1 MLAFKE
7 NKGHHR
13 MKKTNLKKLAQSDSE
28 SFEELTNEM
37 KNAFY
42 HIASIS
48 SYFNEDR
55 ADVFSASEKSILENM
70 AKRLN
75 KMIDD
80 VVAVDDET
88 YLKRRGYEP
97 WQ

>member
-1 MLAFKE
+1 MLAFKG
-7 NKGHHR
+7 NKGHYR
-13 MKKTNLKKLAQSDSE
+13 MKKTNLKKLAQADPE
-28 SFEELTNEM
+28 SFEELGNEM
-37 KNAFY
+37 KNAFH

-55 ADVFSASEKSILENM
+55 ADVFTASEQSVLENM
-70 AKRLN
+70 SKRLN

-80 VVAVDDET
+80 VIAVDDET